1 MALTRIAEPFDK
13 TVATAGIRKRR
24 FPLGTLLKILVTVVV
39 TGLLLA
45 QAGIERL
52 LQTLRNETDW
62 RWVLLAILLAA
73 VAMVINVGRW
83 QLMLRGQNAE
93 ASLPTLV
100 RYYLIGMFFN
110 NVLPGRFGGD
120 IVRAYGTS
128 ISTTSKT
135 RSAAAVLMDRLV
147 GAISVLVL
155 GMLAIS
161 LSASRLPAAFQTFLV
176 GVFAASMLMLAFML
190 YRNDDLAGLRLRVLA
205 MLDVNVFGFRVGP
218 KIESALNALRSY
230 SRNRGVIV
238 RGFLISLVA
247 NGFSTINLLFYARAV
262 QADVNLG
269 DLATITPFIL
279 MIGLVPISFNGIGT
293 IEAAFVLL
301 FGTLGVDDH
310 VSLAI
315 AILRRLALL
324 VLSLVG
330 GLLYATR
337 RFG

>member
-1 MALTRIAEPFDK
+1 LALTSAAEPLDQ
-13 TVATAGIRKRR
+13 TEETRASRTRR
-24 FPLGTLLKILVTVVV
+24 LPLGTLLKVTVTVVV
-39 TGLLLA
+39 TAVLLA
-45 QAGIERL
+45 QAGLGRL
-52 LQTLRNETDW
+52 VQTLRSETDW
-62 RWVLLAILLAA
+62 RWVLMAIGLAA

-83 QLMLRGQNAE
+83 QLMLRGQGAK
-93 ASLPTLV
+93 ASLASLV
-100 RYYLIGMFFN
+100 RIYLIGMFFN

-128 ISTTSKT
+128 ISTTTKT

-161 LSASRLPAAFQTFLV
+161 LNASRLPAAFQTFLI
-176 GVFAASMLMLAFML
+176 GLFLASMLILAFML
-190 YRNDDLAGLRLRVLA
+190 YRNDELAGLRLKVLKA
-205 MLDVNVFGFRVGP
+205 LDVNLLGFRIGP

-247 NGFSTINLLFYARAV
+247 NGFSTVNLLFYARAV
-262 QADVNLG
+262 NADVNLG
-269 DLATITPFIL
+269 DVATITPFIL

-301 FGTLGVDDH
+301 FGTLGLDDH

-315 AILRRLALL
+315 AILRRVSLL